1 MVAVLVDS
9 WTLWIQDTIESTS
22 WQIDMYGRD
31 RKIGWPTAFEA
42 SRYYVQ
48 SVWVG
53 IGRLCG
59 VWASLRCNVMPNAS
73 PVHQHWQCQSLRFV
87 AVAQRDGSCQ

>member
-1 MVAVLVDS
+1 MDERRVARMVAVLVDS

-48 SVWVG
+48 SV
-53 IGRLCG
+53 
-59 VWASLRCNVMPNAS
+59 
-73 PVHQHWQCQSLRFV
+73 
-87 AVAQRDGSCQ
+87 